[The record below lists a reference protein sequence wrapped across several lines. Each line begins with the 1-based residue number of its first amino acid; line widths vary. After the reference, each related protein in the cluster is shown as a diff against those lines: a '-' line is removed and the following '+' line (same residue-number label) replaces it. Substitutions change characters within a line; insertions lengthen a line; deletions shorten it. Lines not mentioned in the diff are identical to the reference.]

1 MSLAKT
7 QAAAIEDGFLDL
19 LAEDKNHFSDAK
31 FETIADTL
39 GYLAVKYID
48 VLRTEMDKKD
58 IVSSGK
64 LADSMKPTE
73 VELNGTV
80 YTVGILAKDYA
91 SYEDEGVDGWAKSQ
105 GSRFKFKTKG
115 VNPQGDMVKSIKD
128 WLSREGASARNVKV
142 GISHRERKGMKVQ
155 DATTQRA
162 VTTAYMIKKYGIKPT
177 HFWRDA
183 TENMVVYVQSSLG
196 AALKIDIINNLTQ

>member
-1 MSLAKT
+1 MSLAKA
-7 QAAAIEDGFLDL
+7 QAAAIEEGFLDL
-19 LAEDKNHFSDAK
+19 LAEDKNNFSEAK
-31 FETIADTL
+31 FDSVADTL

-48 VLRTEMDKKD
+48 TLRTQIDKKD

-64 LADSMKPTE
+64 LADTMKPTE
-73 VELNGTV
+73 VELNGAV

-115 VNPQGDMVKSIKD
+115 VNPQGEMVKSIKD

-142 GISHRERKGMKVQ
+142 GISSRERKGMKVQ
-155 DATTQRA
+155 DATTKAA
-162 VTTAYMIKKYGIKPT
+162 VTTAYMVKKYGIKPS

-183 TENMVVYVQSSLG
+183 TNEMVVYVQSSLG
-196 AALKIDIINNLTQ
+196 AALRIDIINNLTQ